1 MTRPRRLSGVKPEPE
16 VTPSVVGVVVF
27 GALCELDD
35 DDIYMPEFVY
45 DCPALRHRVATLPAP
60 ANTETPDPDTP
71 DPDIEL
77 PPLRR
82 WFERESERRPRRW
95 FRRRFEDVTLVHMPL
110 DHRHRSMTSR
120 ERRSEIGSLSVTE
133 FADLSDGQRVVLRND
148 RGYGSIWGDSPGPLP
163 GVTRQSLAEDIRY
176 YLVQLEEDRP
186 TSPEWAVEL
195 VARLYDIEI
204 DLASV
209 QAALRAPYHV
219 EFGPHLS
226 QQLQH

>member
-1 MTRPRRLSGVKPEPE
+1 MVN
-16 VTPSVVGVVVF
+16 VVVV

-35 DDIYMPEFVY
+35 DDTYMPAFHY
-45 DCPALRHRVATLPAP
+45 GCPALRHRVATLPAP
-60 ANTETPDPDTP
+60 ANTETPDPD
-71 DPDIEL
+71 IEL

-82 WFERESERRPRRW
+82 WFERESERRSRRW
-95 FRRRFEDVTLVHMPL
+95 FRRRFEDVTLVHMPVY
-110 DHRHRSMTSR
+110 HHHHRSMTSR
-120 ERRSEIGSLSVTE
+120 ERRSEIGSLCFTE

-148 RGYGSIWGDSPGPLP
+148 RGYGWIWGDSPGPLP
-163 GVTRQSLAEDIRY
+163 GVTRQSLAEDIRD

-186 TSPEWAVEL
+186 TSPEWVVEL
-195 VARLYDIEI
+195 VARLYEIEI

>member
-1 MTRPRRLSGVKPEPE
+1 MV
-16 VTPSVVGVVVF
+16 SVVVV

-35 DDIYMPEFVY
+35 DDIFMPEFYY
-45 DCPALRHRVATLPAP
+45 DSPALEPRVVTLPAP
-60 ANTETPDPDTP
+60 ANTETLDPDT
-71 DPDIEL
+71 EL

-110 DHRHRSMTSR
+110 DHHHRSMTSR

-133 FADLSDGQRVVLRND
+133 FADLSDGRRVVLRND
-148 RGYGSIWGDSPGPLP
+148 RGYGWIWGDSPGPLP
-163 GVTRQSLAEDIRY
+163 GVTRQSVAESIRY

-186 TSPEWAVEL
+186 TSPEWVVEL
-195 VARLYDIEI
+195 VARLYEIEI